1 MGSPGMTTITTPYQV
16 RLPLE
21 TRLDAEFAAWRAKH
35 PEAWRELADLCL
47 RWRHYGHTRWSVK
60 AAFEV
65 VRWERAVAGLPAP
78 DEEYKLN
85 NNLTSRVA
93 RALMAE
99 NPALAGM
106 FELRELRG

>member
-1 MGSPGMTTITTPYQV
+1 MTIATAPYQA

-21 TRLDAEFAAWRAKH
+21 TRLDQEFATWRRKH
-35 PEAWRELADLCL
+35 PEAWAELVNLCL
-47 RWRHYGHTRWSVK
+47 RWRRMGHARWSVK

-78 DEEYKLN
+78 DEVWKLN

-99 NPALAGM
+99 DSALAGM
-106 FELRELRG
+106 FETRELRG